1 MTAECG
7 VVWKFRVWSPALS
20 NDAFPY
26 GVENYFRPAMQIQF
40 LHDVTAMGL
49 HRVRAQIVGGG
60 EKGYQNGGEVV
71 QGTARTGS
79 KNIRE
84 TG

>member
-1 MTAECG
+1 VTLDPPEG
-7 VVWKFRVWSPALS
+7 LSDDAL
-20 NDAFPY
+20 PY
-26 GVENYFRPAMQIQF
+26 CMENHFRPAVEVQF